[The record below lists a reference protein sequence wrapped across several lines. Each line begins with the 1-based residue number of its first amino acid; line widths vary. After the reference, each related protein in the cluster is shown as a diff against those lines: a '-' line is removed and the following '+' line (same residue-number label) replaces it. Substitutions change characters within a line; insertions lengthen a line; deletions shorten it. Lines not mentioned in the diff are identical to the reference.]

1 MISFEETKGILFCMY
16 MIDKMKMKKTIE
28 LKHYQLKKTKIKLTN
43 PINLDGTNQSSLLL
57 LNRQKYH
64 V

>member
-1 MISFEETKGILFCMY
+1 